1 MSASNDAP
9 KSTLKIPLAFGAV
22 TYVAQIGLSTDFV
35 FPRTDLSYGLSMG
48 YAKSSEAIEDCG
60 ADLDFSNLALEVSCG
75 EALT

>member
-1 MSASNDAP
+1 
-9 KSTLKIPLAFGAV
+9 
-22 TYVAQIGLSTDFV
+22 
-35 FPRTDLSYGLSMG
+35 MG